1 MNSQRRDFMRVA
13 GGALVTTAIATAPL
27 MLATQAASQTTTAA
41 TPSANPTPLGEL
53 TKHELPKLPYAYDAL
68 EPHIDAKTMELH
80 HSKHHKAYVDNLIKS
95 ELELAKARGAGDFS
109 LVQHWSRQLSFNYGG
124 HALHSLFW
132 NVMAPASSGGGG
144 EPQGIL
150 ADKIKRDFGSFD
162 LFRKQFS
169 EAAAKVEGAGWA
181 LLHHRPTD
189 DRLIIGQAENQQKMA
204 HWGASVLMG
213 LDVWEHAY
221 YLKYQNRRADYI
233 EAWWNIVNWKAV
245 SDNLAKSAKS

>member
-1 MNSQRRDFMRVA
+1 MNTERRDFMRVA
-13 GGALVTTAIATAPL
+13 GGAIVTTAMATAPL
-27 MLATQAASQTTTAA
+27 MLASNAASQTATGTAG
-41 TPSANPTPLGEL
+41 TEPTPQGQL

-95 ELELAKARGAGDFS
+95 ELELAKARATGDFS
-109 LVQHWSRQLSFNYGG
+109 LIQHWSRQLSFNYGG
-124 HALHSLFW
+124 HALHSLYW
-132 NVMAPASSGGGG
+132 SVMAPSTSGGGG
-144 EPQGIL
+144 TPQGVL
-150 ADKIKRDFGSFD
+150 ADKIKRDFGSFE

-181 LLHHRPTD
+181 LLHYRPTD
-189 DRLIIGQAENQQKMA
+189 DRLIIAQAENQQKMA

-213 LDVWEHAY
+213 IDVWEHAY
-221 YLKYQNRRADYI
+221 YLKYQNRRAEYI

-245 SDNLAKSAKS
+245 ADNLARSTKS